1 MRKLTHQPAA
11 WSSVAEPWEFG
22 AATVRAIE
30 RRSEAAPAMAA
41 AAHEILDAARRLR
54 AAGLIP
60 LRRGSILLDAQWVEE
75 HLLCLVEQRLLSE
88 RAANLY
94 RDCPLCVSRTL
105 N

>member
-1 MRKLTHQPAA
+1 MRKLTDLFAPRYG
-11 WSSVAEPWEFG
+11 VGEPWEFG

-30 RRSEAAPAMAA
+30 AASDAAPTMAA

-54 AAGLIP
+54 AADLIP
-60 LRRGSILLDAQWVEE
+60 LKPGSVLLDAQWVEE
-75 HLLCLVEQRLLSE
+75 HLSYLVERRLLSE
-88 RAANLY
+88 RAASLY